1 MKCLDS
7 QHCNRKSHTRAK
19 KNVLNQP
26 RVKKHL
32 NWSILSKRAG
42 GMQDHSVLQIY
53 RLSLLIN
60 KILYI
65 KYYFLSRNIILKT
78 LAVSIKVKQI
88 NL

>member
-1 MKCLDS
+1 
-7 QHCNRKSHTRAK
+7 
-19 KNVLNQP
+19 
-26 RVKKHL
+26 
-32 NWSILSKRAG
+32 
-42 GMQDHSVLQIY
+42 MQDHSVLQIY